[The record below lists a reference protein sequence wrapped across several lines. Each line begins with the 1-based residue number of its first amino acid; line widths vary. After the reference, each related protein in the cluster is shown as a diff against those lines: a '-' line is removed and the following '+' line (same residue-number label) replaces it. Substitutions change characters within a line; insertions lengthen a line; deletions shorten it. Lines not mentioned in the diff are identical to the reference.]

1 MLHKNPERF
10 FIAWLCCW
18 SAICY
23 ANTSLTQDMLAYDFV
38 SLGISALAGLAG
50 GAART
55 LLYLM
60 ARANLVGNTRLLL
73 VKDLVVSLVCGVIG
87 YVIVQGWNEFA
98 SVDRFGIELPAVTKD
113 LRLLVLLVC
122 GYAPKWAFSKVH
134 SLAEAAANRA
144 QKTIQGNPDPITDV
158 APLGKE

>member
-1 MLHKNPERF
+1 MQKNPERF

-18 SAICY
+18 SAVCY

-38 SLGISALAGLAG
+38 SLGISALAGLCG
-50 GAART
+50 GAGRT
-55 LLYLM
+55 LLFLM
-60 ARANLVGNTRLLL
+60 TRANLVGNTRLLL
-73 VKDLVVSLVCGVIG
+73 LKDLGVSLICGVIG
-87 YVIVQGWNEFA
+87 YLIVQGWNEFV
-98 SVDRFGIELPAVTKD
+98 STEVFGLQLPAITKD

-134 SLAEAAANRA
+134 SLAEAAASRA
-144 QKTIQGNPDPITDV
+144 QKTIQGNADPITEA